1 MVPEL
6 IATDEFVIE
15 QIQDGTGEK
24 VLLSSKGSNR
34 LEQESAYE
42 QNFPKQRF
50 QTYKQSEPIIQD
62 DDASY
67 VEPSLPA
74 PTIEDGKSQI

>member
-34 LEQESAYE
+34 H
-42 QNFPKQRF
+42 
-50 QTYKQSEPIIQD
+50 
-62 DDASY
+62 
-67 VEPSLPA
+67 
-74 PTIEDGKSQI
+74 